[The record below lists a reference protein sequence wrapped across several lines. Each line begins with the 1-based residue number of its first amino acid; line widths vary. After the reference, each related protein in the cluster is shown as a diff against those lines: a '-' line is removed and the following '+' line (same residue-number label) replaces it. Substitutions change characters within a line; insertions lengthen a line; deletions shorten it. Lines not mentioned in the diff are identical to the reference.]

1 MGKFLLGV
9 GILLTLLV
17 LGFGVTA
24 YANGAHVPITQSLQ
38 QAAQLSLSGNLDA
51 AADLASHANDRW
63 QAGWHLVA
71 VFSDHAPMDEIDGL
85 FAQLELYG
93 KSGRFQDFAAT
104 AARLSALVEAMAEAH
119 RPTWWNLL

>member
-9 GILLTLLV
+9 SILLVFLA
-17 LGFGVTA
+17 LGLGVTA
-24 YANGAHVPITQSLQ
+24 YADSTHAPITQDLQ
-38 QAAQLSLSGNLDA
+38 QAAQFSLSGDLA
-51 AADLASHANDRW
+51 AATALSNQAKDRW
-63 QAGWHLVA
+63 ESHWHLVA

-93 KSGRFQDFAAT
+93 KVSRHQDFAAT
-104 AARLSALVEAMAEAH
+104 AARISALVEAMAEAH